1 MKSLRKL
8 AFTAVLTLSALSL
21 MAGAASA
28 QSARGSFTLS
38 HEVHWQNAV
47 VPAGTYN
54 FSLESKGPSELL
66 TLRNISGSR
75 GGFMI
80 LVNDVASSRFS
91 DLNRLVVV
99 SRGDKSFVR
108 TLELPEFETVLRFTV
123 PSEGAEKEL
132 ALASDTPVPT
142 HLR

>member
-8 AFTAVLTLSALSL
+8 VSSAVLTVGVFGLLSSV
-21 MAGAASA
+21 ASA

-47 VPAGTYN
+47 VPAGTYH

-66 TLRNISGSR
+66 TLHNVSGGRES
-75 GGFMI
+75 FMI
-80 LVNDVASSRFS
+80 LARDVAPSRSS
-91 DLNRLVVV
+91 DNNRLVMV
-99 SRGDKSFVR
+99 SRAGKSFVR
-108 TLELPEFETVLRFTV
+108 TLELPEFETVLHFPV
-123 PSEGAEKEL
+123 PAAGANEEL
-132 ALASDTPVPT
+132 ALVSDTPVPT